1 MPFSTTS
8 LPPLALSVIVLVI
21 ILTAAAELQLAV
33 TAIQ

>member
-8 LPPLALSVIVLVI
+8 LPPVEFDVIVLVA

-33 TAIQ
+33 TAMQ